1 MRRPLALLGAL
12 LLCSACASRAS
23 SGGADEEAEAP
34 SAGDPGP
41 AAPPPAGSPV
51 VTRIDAVIKGAIDH
65 DRVHASATAIE
76 PQILACYRGA
86 LVRKPGLGGL
96 IAIRY
101 IVDRRGAIL
110 SANLTEP
117 VPDGVFAE
125 CLITAAKTV
134 SFPELSDGKT
144 ATITQPF
151 TLAVE

>member
-1 MRRPLALLGAL
+1 MRRPLALLVAL

-23 SGGADEEAEAP
+23 SGGAGEETEVP
-34 SAGDPGP
+34 SGGDPGP
-41 AAPPPAGSPV
+41 AVPPPAGNPA

-86 LVRKPGLGGL
+86 LERKPGYGGL

-101 IVDRRGAIL
+101 IVDRPGAIL

-117 VPDGVFAE
+117 VPDGVLAE
-125 CLITAAKTV
+125 CLIAAAKTA

>member
-1 MRRPLALLGAL
+1 MRCALALLGAL
-12 LLCSACASRAS
+12 LLCSACAGKAS
-23 SGGADEEAEAP
+23 SDG
-34 SAGDPGP
+34 AGDGTELPGAGAPGP
-41 AAPPPAGSPV
+41 AAPPPASRPA

-86 LVRKPGLGGL
+86 LERKPGLGGL

-101 IVDRRGAIL
+101 IIDRRGVIL

-125 CLITAAKTV
+125 CLLTAAKTA